1 MERSKSLQTYN
12 YTLKTLS
19 NQTRTLLFVITPI
32 QVEKPQFTKNVGFVM
47 FKKEQN
53 LEIFGHQSFVDIP
66 FPCKCI
72 RPLFARILMIY
83 KHNILSSIA

>member
-12 YTLKTLS
+12 YTLQTLN
-19 NQTRTLLFVITPI
+19 NQTITLLFVITPL

-47 FKKEQN
+47 FWKEQN
-53 LEIFGHQSFVDIP
+53 LERCGHKTFVDIP

-72 RPLFARILMIY
+72 RLLFARILMIY